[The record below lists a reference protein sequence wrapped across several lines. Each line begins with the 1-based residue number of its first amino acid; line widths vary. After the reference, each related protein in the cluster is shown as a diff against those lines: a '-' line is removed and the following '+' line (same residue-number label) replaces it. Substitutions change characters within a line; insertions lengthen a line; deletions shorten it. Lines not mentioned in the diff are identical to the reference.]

1 MSRAFAWPLARL
13 GGFRPRHIRLSALR
27 WVVAT
32 CALAAATSSVLF
44 IGLLMAAAQV
54 FDDISPQLGQKL
66 GLLAHDPKVV
76 FAGDSRTQEQVD
88 PVLVAKLLGK
98 PLGYAINIG
107 VPGEDP
113 LSILAA
119 VRQHLDQFRDIDLI
133 VNLSPYNINDG
144 IKKQFFFPST
154 LIARLGVLGQIATF
168 LPSHV
173 DTLVWFIQDA
183 FLGSTQRRGLLPLN
197 AGVASRL
204 GFDPVPGQI
213 AVEHSTSSADPRRY
227 RDFLGSEVG
236 PFERHPYYRDWQPSG
251 VKTPSVRTALCDLR
265 PLVKRLVVVLPPWAP
280 LAPMHESAAWRRRN
294 VEFEDIV
301 AAMASECH
309 FRLLPITKVDALAIE
324 HFSDETHVNEAG
336 AEIYTSYLVE
346 QLGYSRA
353 DDAS

>member
-1 MSRAFAWPLARL
+1 MSRPFARPVARL
-13 GGFRPRHIRLSALR
+13 GDLRPRPVGLSALR
-27 WVVAT
+27 WVLAT
-32 CALAAATSSVLF
+32 CALAAAISSILF

-54 FDDISPQLGQKL
+54 HDDVSPQLGQKL
-66 GLLAHDPKVV
+66 GLLEHDPKVV

-98 PLGYAINIG
+98 PLGYAINIAS
-107 VPGEDP
+107 PGEDP

-119 VRQHLDQFRDIDLI
+119 VRQHLDRFRNIDLI

-144 IKKQFFFPST
+144 SKKQFFFPST
-154 LIARLGVLGQIATF
+154 LIARLGVLQQICTF
-168 LPSHV
+168 LPSHIN
-173 DTLVWFIQDA
+173 TLVWFIQDA
-183 FLGSTQRRGLLPLN
+183 FLGSTYRRGLLPLDTG
-197 AGVASRL
+197 AASRL
-204 GFDPVPGQI
+204 GFDPLPGRI
-213 AVEHSTSSADPRRY
+213 VVEHSTSPAGPPRY

-236 PFERHPYYRDWQPSG
+236 PFEGHPYYQDWQPSG
-251 VKTPSVRTALCDLR
+251 VKTPSVRTALCELR

-280 LAPMHESAAWRRRN
+280 IAPMNESTVWRQRN
-294 VEFEDIV
+294 AEFEGIV

-309 FRLLPITKVDALAIE
+309 FRLLPIAKVDALAIE
-324 HFSDETHVNEAG
+324 HFSDETHVNQVG